1 MIEVLQKVTTF
12 PLELIEIPE
21 IKTTEKIP
29 LYNKGDIHRYYSDLI
44 TKKDENEKNK
54 SYIGTVR
61 EDELTKIGENTAI
74 IEENTK
80 NPSNTKPLLFT
91 DDKIDEIKRRF
102 VTYNAMYDKL
112 FANSLNVL
120 EKIDE
125 PTVIVFPIYD
135 QSDKGRVE
143 INPKASPYYYNKFE
157 KIKKTIEFKPD
168 ENTCYIGLTVFTSE
182 KKDEYKKYI
191 KTQFDDIK
199 KLIDEYNANAKQL
212 QSKSQTPPKFIKN
225 LLFII
230 DTDKK
235 GLFTGYYK
243 TQLSKEKQEILN
255 KEYSSFLS
263 SSGIRYRKI
272 DDASITLTYNNVVSE
287 TKRFKQ
293 RTKNGI
299 QPRFLTNPQF
309 DEFITLLKDLYKK
322 VTDKQYKE
330 SLELKDN
337 IKEFKIFYKLE
348 NADKVLEDKIQ
359 TGSNKL
365 YYIHK
370 EDKKNVIGSFLL
382 VSEER
387 GIYRFKEDVSQY
399 RIRAAKSKIA
409 PGQNTSSKANEGEM
423 NVANNETNSEKEKEE
438 PRPDEAY
445 DFAVQI
451 KNKYGFFKYKNLDE
465 SEKRKTYDKDVLEGE
480 ILPYLD
486 KTEGTFK
493 WFNHRDI
500 DASLLNKEII
510 KYYSDI
516 LFDKNTLIEYL
527 KSKNKYTDKTVL
539 AYEFLKIN
547 DSQELSN
554 YCDFIH
560 NKFKSNIIDIS
571 PSGFD
576 AFNPFKIKFDDN
588 TIIKNIRD
596 ILFDTNTPIYL
607 RPSNQTKDAQREVS
621 RDSYKIVKYNLFE
634 NFEKDE
640 SCQPKEDSK
649 DKTNN
654 CRETWKKYTVDN
666 KGKAI
671 SLIVIVTKANLKD
684 TELLKSKTDCK
695 SKKNKL
701 IYDYKKLFSNIT
713 RRLGTSYLG
722 GTKKTKTKFS
732 GKISGKRRLKA
743 KRYK

>member
-12 PLELIEIPE
+12 PLELIDIP
-21 IKTTEKIP
+21 KMDD
-29 LYNKGDIHRYYSDLI
+29 LYNKDYIHSYYSNLI
-44 TKKDENEKNK
+44 TTKKKD
-54 SYIGTVR
+54 SDFGTVS
-61 EDELTKIGENTAI
+61 EDELTEIATYMISK
-74 IEENTK
+74 K
-80 NPSNTKPLLFT
+80 NPSSTPLLLD
-91 DDKIDEIKRRF
+91 DDKVKEIKKRF
-102 VTYNAMYDKL
+102 LTYNAIYDKL

-120 EKIDE
+120 EKTDE

-143 INPKASPYYYNKFE
+143 INPKATNYYYNKFE
-157 KIKKTIEFKPD
+157 KIKKTIEFKGD
-168 ENTCYIGLTVFTSE
+168 ENTCYIGLNVFTSE
-182 KKDEYKKYI
+182 KKDEYKKYM
-191 KTQFDDIK
+191 KTQFEDIK

-212 QSKSQTPPKFIKN
+212 QSKAQTPPKFIKN

-235 GLFTGYYK
+235 GLFTGFYK

-272 DDASITLTYNNVVSE
+272 DDASITLTFNNVVNE

-293 RTKNGI
+293 RSTVGIGNEFLSNGE
-299 QPRFLTNPQF
+299 F
-309 DEFITLLKDLYKK
+309 DEFITLLKELYKK
-322 VTDKQYKE
+322 ITDKQYKD
-330 SLELKDN
+330 SLDLKDN
-337 IKEFKIFYKLE
+337 IKNFKIFYKLE

-370 EDKKNVIGSFLL
+370 EDKNNVIGSFLL

-399 RIRAAKSKIA
+399 RIRFA
-409 PGQNTSSKANEGEM
+409 NTKTPDNTNTKANENQKEM
-423 NVANNETNSEKEKEE
+423 EVDNEINSEKEKEE
-438 PRPDEAY
+438 PRPKNAY

-451 KNKYGFFKYKNLDE
+451 KNKYGIFKYKNLDK
-465 SEKRKTYDKDVLEGE
+465 SKTYDKDVLEGE
-480 ILPYLD
+480 IFPYLD
-486 KTEGTFK
+486 KTEGSFE

-516 LFDKNTLIEYL
+516 LFDKKTLTEYL

-547 DSQELSN
+547 DSQELSD

-607 RPSNQTKDAQREVS
+607 RKTKQTKDTQREAS
-621 RDSYKIVKYNLFE
+621 RDSYKIVTYKIFE
-634 NFEKDE
+634 DFEKDE

-649 DKTNN
+649 DRTNK
-654 CRETWKKYTVDN
+654 CRETWKKYTVDD

-671 SLIVIVTKANLKD
+671 SLIVIVTKENLKD
-684 TELLKSKTDCK
+684 VGLLKSKTDCK
-695 SKKNKL
+695 SKKNKI
-701 IYDYKKLFSNIT
+701 IYDYKKLFSNVT
-713 RRLGTSYLG
+713 RRLGFGYLG
-722 GTKKTKTKFS
+722 GTKKITTKIS
-732 GKISGKRRLKA
+732 GKFSGKRRLKA

>member
-12 PLELIEIPE
+12 PLELIDIP
-21 IKTTEKIP
+21 KLDK
-29 LYNKGDIHRYYSDLI
+29 LYSNDNIHRYYSDLI
-44 TKKDENEKNK
+44 TKKDKN
-54 SYIGTVR
+54 SLFGSVS
-61 EDELTKIGENTAI
+61 EDELTKIGENAAI
-74 IEENTK
+74 IK
-80 NPSNTKPLLFT
+80 NNKDNPTAAKPLLFK
-91 DDKIDEIKRRF
+91 DDQIKEIKKRF
-102 VTYNAMYDKL
+102 ITYNAIYDKL
-112 FANSLNVL
+112 FANSLNIL

-143 INPKASPYYYNKFE
+143 INPKATSYYYNKFE
-157 KIKKTIEFKPD
+157 KIKKTIEFKGD
-168 ENTCYIGLTVFTSE
+168 ENTCYIGLNVFTSE

-191 KTQFDDIK
+191 KTQLDDIK
-199 KLIDEYNANAKQL
+199 KLIDDYNANVKQL
-212 QSKSQTPPKFIKN
+212 QSKSATPQKFIKN

-235 GLFTGYYK
+235 GLFTGFYK
-243 TQLSKEKQEILN
+243 NQLSKEKQEILN

-263 SSGIRYRKI
+263 SSGIRHRKI
-272 DDASITLTYNNVVSE
+272 DDASINLTFNNVVNE

-293 RTKNGI
+293 RTTEPI
-299 QPRFLTNPQF
+299 QPNFLTNPEF
-309 DEFITLLKDLYKK
+309 DEFITALKELYKK
-322 VTDKQYKE
+322 VTDKQYKD
-330 SLELKDN
+330 SLDLKDN
-337 IKEFKIFYKLE
+337 IKDFKIFYKLE

-370 EDKKNVIGSFLL
+370 DNDDKKSVIGSFLL

-387 GIYRFKEDVSQY
+387 GIYRFKEEISHYKIRIATTKTVSQNTN
-399 RIRAAKSKIA
+399 SKLSDQSA
-409 PGQNTSSKANEGEM
+409 EMEVENEI
-423 NVANNETNSEKEKEE
+423 NSEKEREE
-438 PRPDEAY
+438 SRPDGAY

-451 KNKYGFFKYKNLDE
+451 KNNYGIFKYKNLDE
-465 SEKRKTYDKDVLEGE
+465 GEKRKTYGKDILEGE
-480 ILPYLD
+480 IFPYLD
-486 KTEGTFK
+486 KTEGSFK

-516 LFDKNTLIEYL
+516 LFDKKTLTEYL
-527 KSKNKYTDKTVL
+527 KSKNKYSDKTVL

-547 DSQELSN
+547 DSQELSD

-560 NKFKSNIIDIS
+560 NKFKSNIIDIL

-607 RPSNQTKDAQREVS
+607 RASKQSKDEQRTAS
-621 RDSYKIVKYNLFE
+621 KDSYKIVTYKIFE
-634 NFEKDE
+634 DFEKDE
-640 SCQPKEDSK
+640 SCQAKQDAV
-649 DKTNN
+649 DKKNT
-654 CRETWKKYTVDN
+654 CREKWKTYTG
-666 KGKAI
+666 KGLPI
-671 SLIVIVTKANLKD
+671 IVVVTKANLKD
-684 TELLKSKTDCK
+684 VGLLKSKTECK

-701 IYDYKKLFSNIT
+701 IYDYKKLFSNVT
-713 RRLGTSYLG
+713 RRLGFGYLG
-722 GTKKTKTKFS
+722 GTKKITKTS
-732 GKISGKRRLKA
+732 GKFSGKRRLKA

>member
-12 PLELIEIPE
+12 PLELIDIP
-21 IKTTEKIP
+21 KIDK
-29 LYNKGDIHRYYSDLI
+29 LYNKDDIHRYYSDLI
-44 TKKDENEKNK
+44 TKKDNK
-54 SYIGTVR
+54 SKFGTVS
-61 EDELTKIGENTAI
+61 EEELTKIGENAAI
-74 IEENTK
+74 VEENKKK
-80 NPSNTKPLLFT
+80 NPNTVKEILFKE
-91 DDKIDEIKRRF
+91 DEVKEIKKRF
-102 VTYNAMYDKL
+102 LTYNAIYDKL
-112 FANSLNVL
+112 FANSLNML
-120 EKIDE
+120 EKTDE

-135 QSDKGRVE
+135 QTDKGRVE
-143 INPKASPYYYNKFE
+143 LNPKATSYYYNKFE
-157 KIKKTIEFKPD
+157 KIKKTIEFTY
-168 ENTCYIGLTVFTSE
+168 ENICYIGLNVFTSE

-199 KLIDEYNANAKQL
+199 KLIDEYNTNAKQL
-212 QSKSQTPPKFIKN
+212 QSKTQTPPKFIKN

-235 GLFTGYYK
+235 SLFTGFYK

-263 SSGIRYRKI
+263 SSGIRYRKV
-272 DDASITLTYNNVVSE
+272 DDASITLTINNVVSE

-293 RTKNGI
+293 RSSVGI
-299 QPRFLTNPQF
+299 GPEFISNKEF
-309 DEFITLLKDLYKK
+309 DEFITLLKELYKK

-330 SLELKDN
+330 SLDLKDN
-337 IKEFKIFYKLE
+337 IKSFKIYYKIE

-370 EDKKNVIGSFLL
+370 DKEDKLSVIGSFLL

-387 GIYRFKEDVSQY
+387 GIYRFKEDVSHY
-399 RIRAAKSKIA
+399 RIR
-409 PGQNTSSKANEGEM
+409 
-423 NVANNETNSEKEKEE
+423 VANTKTPDNKNTKASENQKEMEVDNEINSEKEREE
-438 PRPDEAY
+438 PRPDGAY

-451 KNKYGFFKYKNLDE
+451 KNKYGIFKYKNLDK
-465 SEKRKTYDKDVLEGE
+465 SKTYDKEVLEGE
-480 ILPYLD
+480 IFPYLD
-486 KTEGTFK
+486 KTEATFN

-500 DASLLNKEII
+500 DASLLNKELI

-516 LFDKNTLIEYL
+516 LFDKKTLTEYL
-527 KSKNKYTDKTVL
+527 KSKNKYTDNTVL

-547 DSQELSN
+547 DSQELSD

-607 RPSNQTKDAQREVS
+607 RKNKQTKDTQREAS
-621 RDSYKIVKYNLFE
+621 RDSYKIVTYKLFE
-634 NFEKDE
+634 DFKKDK

-649 DKTNN
+649 DRTNH
-654 CRETWKKYTVDN
+654 CRETWKKYTVDD

-671 SLIVIVTKANLKD
+671 SLIVIVTKENLKD
-684 TELLKSKTDCK
+684 VGLLKSKTDCK

-701 IYDYKKLFSNIT
+701 IYDYKKLFSNVT
-713 RRLGTSYLG
+713 RRIGFAYLG
-722 GTKKTKTKFS
+722 GTKKITTKIS

>member
-12 PLELIEIPE
+12 PLELIDIP
-21 IKTTEKIP
+21 KIDK
-29 LYNKGDIHRYYSDLI
+29 LYSDNDIHRYYSDLI
-44 TKKDENEKNK
+44 TKKDKNPEVG
-54 SYIGTVR
+54 SVS
-61 EDELTKIGENTAI
+61 EDELTNIGTYTTKYNAQV
-74 IEENTK
+74 EEAKKK
-80 NPSNTKPLLFT
+80 NIKPPLSSIKKE
-91 DDKIDEIKRRF
+91 DIDAIKRRF
-102 VTYNAMYDKL
+102 VTYNAIYDKL
-112 FANSLNVL
+112 FANNLNVL
-120 EKIDE
+120 EKTDE

-135 QSDKGRVE
+135 QTDKGRVE
-143 INPKASPYYYNKFE
+143 INPKATRYYYNKFE
-157 KIKKTIEFKPD
+157 KIKKTIEFKNK
-168 ENTCYIGLTVFTSE
+168 ENENENICYIGLNVFTSE
-182 KKDEYKKYI
+182 KKEEYKKYI
-191 KTQFDDIK
+191 KTQLDDIK
-199 KLIDEYNANAKQL
+199 KLIDDYNENVKQL
-212 QSKSQTPPKFIKN
+212 QSKSPTPPKFIKN

-235 GLFTGYYK
+235 GLFTGFYK
-243 TQLSKEKQEILN
+243 TQLTKEKQEILN

-263 SSGIRYRKI
+263 SAGIRYRKV
-272 DDASITLTYNNVVSE
+272 DDASITLTFSNVVSE

-293 RTKNGI
+293 RTTIGI
-299 QPRFLTNPQF
+299 GPNFLSNKEF
-309 DEFITLLKDLYKK
+309 DEFITKLKELYKK
-322 VTDKQYKE
+322 VTDKQYKD

-337 IKEFKIFYKLE
+337 IKDFKIFYKLE

-370 EDKKNVIGSFLL
+370 EDKNNVIGSFLL

-387 GIYRFKEDVSQY
+387 GIYRFKEDASQY
-399 RIRAAKSKIA
+399 RIRITNESKTI
-409 PGQNTSSKANEGEM
+409 SSSI
-423 NVANNETNSEKEKEE
+423 TNSKPNDNKEMEVDNEPNTEKESED
-438 PRPDEAY
+438 PTPDGAY

-451 KNKYGFFKYKNLDE
+451 KNNYGIFKYKNLDKKE
-465 SEKRKTYDKDVLEGE
+465 TKKEVLEGE
-480 ILPYLD
+480 IFPYLD
-486 KTEGTFK
+486 KTKGSFK

-516 LFDKNTLIEYL
+516 LFDKKTLIEYL
-527 KSKNKYTDKTVL
+527 KSKNKYTDKTIL

-547 DSQELSN
+547 DSQELSD

-560 NKFKSNIIDIS
+560 NKFKSNIIDLS

-607 RPSNQTKDAQREVS
+607 IPSKQTKDTQREVS
-621 RDSYKIVKYNLFE
+621 RDSYKIVTYKIFE
-634 NFEKDE
+634 DFEKDE
-640 SCQPKEDSK
+640 SCQPKENSK
-649 DKTNN
+649 DNKNKCKTAWV
-654 CRETWKKYTVDN
+654 EYTKK
-666 KGKAI
+666 GLGLPI
-671 SLIVIVTKANLKD
+671 IVVVTKANQKD
-684 TELLKSKTDCK
+684 VGLLKSKTDCK

-713 RRLGTSYLG
+713 RRIGTSYLG
-722 GTKKTKTKFS
+722 GTKKSRKISGKKS

>member
-12 PLELIEIPE
+12 PLELIDIP
-21 IKTTEKIP
+21 KMAT
-29 LYNKGDIHRYYSDLI
+29 LYGDNDIHRYYSDLI
-44 TKKDENEKNK
+44 TKKDKN
-54 SYIGTVR
+54 SEVGSVT
-61 EDELTKIGENTAI
+61 EDELTKIGENASIIKNNKDNPTAA
-74 IEENTK
+74 K
-80 NPSNTKPLLFT
+80 ALLFK
-91 DDKIDEIKRRF
+91 DDQIKEIKKRF
-102 VTYNAMYDKL
+102 VTYNAIYDKL
-112 FANSLNVL
+112 FANSLNML
-120 EKIDE
+120 EKTDE

-143 INPKASPYYYNKFE
+143 INPKATSYYYNKFE
-157 KIKKTIEFKPD
+157 KIKKTIEFKNN
-168 ENTCYIGLTVFTSE
+168 ENENVCYIGLNVFTSE

-191 KTQFDDIK
+191 KTQLDDIK
-199 KLIDEYNANAKQL
+199 KLIDDYNENVKQL
-212 QSKSQTPPKFIKN
+212 QSKSQNPPKFIKN

-235 GLFTGYYK
+235 GLFTGFYK
-243 TQLSKEKQEILN
+243 NQLSKEKQEILN

-293 RTKNGI
+293 RTTLVIGNE
-299 QPRFLTNPQF
+299 FLPNKEF
-309 DEFITLLKDLYKK
+309 DEFITVLKELYKK
-322 VTDKQYKE
+322 VTDKQYKD
-330 SLELKDN
+330 SLDLKDN
-337 IKEFKIFYKLE
+337 MKNFKIYYKLE

-365 YYIHK
+365 YYIYKDPSK
-370 EDKKNVIGSFLL
+370 EGKKHVIGSFLL

-387 GIYRFKEDVSQY
+387 SIYRFKEDVSHY
-399 RIRAAKSKIA
+399 RIRSSYTDKK
-409 PGQNTSSKANEGEM
+409 PGQNTNSKASDGEKEM
-423 NVANNETNSEKEKEE
+423 NVEENSEKEKEE
-438 PRPDEAY
+438 SRPDEAY

-451 KNKYGFFKYKNLDE
+451 KNKYGIFKYKNLDE
-465 SEKRKTYDKDVLEGE
+465 GKKRKDYGKEILEGE
-480 ILPYLD
+480 IFPYLD
-486 KTEGTFK
+486 KTEGSFE

-510 KYYSDI
+510 KYYPDI
-516 LFDKNTLIEYL
+516 LFDKKTLTEYL

-547 DSQELSN
+547 DSQELSD

-596 ILFDTNTPIYL
+596 IIFDTNTPIYL
-607 RPSNQTKDAQREVS
+607 RKTKQTKDTQREAS
-621 RDSYKIVKYNLFE
+621 RDSYKIVTYKIFE
-634 NFEKDE
+634 DFEKDE
-640 SCQPKEDSK
+640 SCQAKQDVV
-649 DKTNN
+649 DKKNK
-654 CRETWKKYTVDN
+654 CRDTWKKYTVDD

-671 SLIVIVTKANLKD
+671 SLIVIVTKENVKD
-684 TELLKSKTDCK
+684 VGLLKSKTDCK
-695 SKKNKL
+695 SKKNKI
-701 IYDYKKLFSNIT
+701 IYDYKKLFSNVT
-713 RRLGTSYLG
+713 RRLGFGYLG
-722 GTKKTKTKFS
+722 GTKKIMTKIS
-732 GKISGKRRLKA
+732 GKFSGKRRLKA

>member
-12 PLELIEIPE
+12 PLELIEKIPK
-21 IKTTEKIP
+21 IKTTETIP
-29 LYNKGDIHRYYSDLI
+29 LYNEDDIHRYYSDLI
-44 TKKDENEKNK
+44 TKKDDLTK
-54 SYIGTVR
+54 IGTVS
-61 EDELTKIGENTAI
+61 EDELTKIGENSAI
-74 IEENTK
+74 DDNNKK

-91 DDKIDEIKRRF
+91 VDKIDEIKRRF
-102 VTYNAMYDKL
+102 VTYNAIYDKL

-120 EKIDE
+120 EKTDE

-143 INPKASPYYYNKFE
+143 INPKASRYYYNKFE
-157 KIKKTIEFKPD
+157 KIKKTIEFKTN

-182 KKDEYKKYI
+182 KKDEYKKYM
-191 KTQFDDIK
+191 KTQFEDIK

-212 QSKSQTPPKFIKN
+212 QSKLQTPPKFIKN

-235 GLFTGYYK
+235 GLFTGFYK
-243 TQLSKEKQEILN
+243 NQLSKEKQEILN

-272 DDASITLTYNNVVSE
+272 DDASINLTFNNVVNE

-293 RTKNGI
+293 RTKDGI
-299 QPRFLTNPQF
+299 QPRFLSNPQF
-309 DEFITLLKDLYKK
+309 DEFITLLKELYKK
-322 VTDKQYKE
+322 VTDKQYKD
-330 SLELKDN
+330 SLDLKDN

-370 EDKKNVIGSFLL
+370 EDKNNVIGSFLL

-387 GIYRFKEDVSQY
+387 GIYRFKEEVSQY
-399 RIRAAKSKIA
+399 RIRIA
-409 PGQNTSSKANEGEM
+409 NTKTTGQNTNSKAIENQEEM
-423 NVANNETNSEKEKEE
+423 HVVNDPNSEKEET
-438 PRPDEAY
+438 RPEGAY

-451 KNKYGFFKYKNLDE
+451 KNKYGIFKYKNLD
-465 SEKRKTYDKDVLEGE
+465 KNQTQKDILEGE

-486 KTEGTFK
+486 KTEGSFK

-500 DASLLNKEII
+500 DASLANKEII

-516 LFDKNTLIEYL
+516 LFDKKTLIEYL

-539 AYEFLKIN
+539 AYEFLKLN
-547 DSQELSN
+547 DSQELSD

-576 AFNPFKIKFDDN
+576 AFNPFKIRFDDN

-607 RPSNQTKDAQREVS
+607 RTSKQSKDVQREAS
-621 RDSYKIVKYNLFE
+621 RDSYKIVKYILFE
-634 NFEKDE
+634 DFQKDE
-640 SCQPKEDSK
+640 SCKLKEGS
-649 DKTNN
+649 
-654 CRETWKKYTVDN
+654 RENKCIKEWEEFTITN
-666 KGKAI
+666 KGKAT
-671 SLIVIVTKANLKD
+671 SLIVIVTKENVKD
-684 TELLKSKTDCK
+684 TDLLKSKTDCK
-695 SKKNKL
+695 SKKNK
-701 IYDYKKLFSNIT
+701 IVYDYKKIFSNVT
-713 RRLGTSYLG
+713 RRLGFGYLG
-722 GTKKTKTKFS
+722 GTKKTKTKIS

>member
-12 PLELIEIPE
+12 PLELIDIP
-21 IKTTEKIP
+21 IMDK
-29 LYNKGDIHRYYSDLI
+29 LYGKDEIHRYYSDLI
-44 TKKDENEKNK
+44 TKKDKK
-54 SYIGTVR
+54 SDIGSVN
-61 EDELTKIGENTAI
+61 EDELTKIGENASI
-74 IEENTK
+74 ISENKK
-80 NPSNTKPLLFT
+80 NPNTIKPILFK
-91 DDKIDEIKRRF
+91 DDKITIFKKRF
-102 VTYNAMYDKL
+102 LTYNAIYDKL

-120 EKIDE
+120 EKTDE

-135 QSDKGRVE
+135 QTDKGRVD
-143 INPKASPYYYNKFE
+143 INPKATSYYYNKFE
-157 KIKKTIEFKPD
+157 KIKKTIEFKNK
-168 ENTCYIGLTVFTSE
+168 ENENENVCYIGLNVFTSE

-191 KTQFDDIK
+191 KTQLDDIK
-199 KLIDEYNANAKQL
+199 KLIDDYNENVKQL
-212 QSKSQTPPKFIKN
+212 QSKSPNPPKFIKN

-235 GLFTGYYK
+235 GLFTGFYK
-243 TQLSKEKQEILN
+243 NQLSKEKQEILN

-263 SSGIRYRKI
+263 SSGIRYRKV

-293 RTKNGI
+293 RTTVGI
-299 QPRFLTNPQF
+299 GPDFLSNKDF
-309 DEFITLLKDLYKK
+309 DEFITILKELYKK
-322 VTDKQYKE
+322 VTDKQYKD

-337 IKEFKIFYKLE
+337 IKDFKIFYKLE

-370 EDKKNVIGSFLL
+370 KDKNNVIGSFLL

-387 GIYRFKEDVSQY
+387 GIYRFKEDASQY
-399 RIRAAKSKIA
+399 RIRI
-409 PGQNTSSKANEGEM
+409 ANESKTTSTS
-423 NVANNETNSEKEKEE
+423 NTNSKPNDNKEMEVENEPNAEKESEE
-438 PRPDEAY
+438 PTPNGAY

-451 KNKYGFFKYKNLDE
+451 KNKYGIFKYKNLDKNQTKKE
-465 SEKRKTYDKDVLEGE
+465 ILEGD
-480 ILPYLD
+480 IFPYLD
-486 KTEGTFK
+486 KTEGKFK
-493 WFNHRDI
+493 WFNYRDI

-510 KYYSDI
+510 KYYSEI
-516 LFDKNTLIEYL
+516 LFDKKTLIEYL
-527 KSKNKYTDKTVL
+527 KSKNKYTDKTIL

-547 DSQELSN
+547 DSQELSD

-560 NKFKSNIIDIS
+560 NKFKSNIIDLS

-607 RPSNQTKDAQREVS
+607 RASKQTKDTQRELS
-621 RDSYKIVKYNLFE
+621 RDSYKIVTYKIFE

-649 DKTNN
+649 DRTNKCKTDWEEYTN
-654 CRETWKKYTVDN
+654 KK
-666 KGKAI
+666 GI
-671 SLIVIVTKANLKD
+671 GLPIIVVVTKENLKD
-684 TELLKSKTDCK
+684 VGLLKSKTDCK

-713 RRLGTSYLG
+713 RRLGATYLG
-722 GTKKTKTKFS
+722 GTKKITTKIS